1 MANAF
6 FGIFDDVSGFKLTS
20 VLYGSV
26 RRNGI
31 NHDIR
36 GAEEKMKCIW
46 NYLSHQIM
54 ALTPPH
60 AGFESTA
67 ENSARMLRCAREVT
81 FTRDHVDGGFKKDFW
96 RNAPT
101 AIILALT
108 CHRENR
114 DNSFVKIEEVCDTL
128 GGECWEVDFANKNI
142 GGGALGNGLVQEEI
156 RFLQCP
162 ELAVSKFFVNEIK
175 TGECIRIE
183 GYRQFNETLGYA
195 GGAPSAALGATEVGV
210 VNEAFQWKR
219 DKPAASEPPQR
230 RMIAIDAINFKE
242 QNVVPRKNVQFSMYS
257 IDRELH
263 KAYVG
268 FNTGDLLPISTGH
281 WGGGDFQGNKKLK
294 AVIQMLAAGMAGKNL
309 HYCVF
314 GDDAG
319 IERLATALHGKNVR
333 DVYNRLEAEI
343 SKIDYTQFD
352 HETQRGR
359 DLIDQFFLDLCP
371 TSL

>member
-1 MANAF
+1 
-6 FGIFDDVSGFKLTS
+6 
-20 VLYGSV
+20 
-26 RRNGI
+26 
-31 NHDIR
+31 
-36 GAEEKMKCIW
+36 
-46 NYLSHQIM
+46 
-54 ALTPPH
+54 
-60 AGFESTA
+60 
-67 ENSARMLRCAREVT
+67 
-81 FTRDHVDGGFKKDFW
+81 
-96 RNAPT
+96 
-101 AIILALT
+101 
-108 CHRENR
+108 
-114 DNSFVKIEEVCDTL
+114 
-128 GGECWEVDFANKNI
+128 
-142 GGGALGNGLVQEEI
+142 
-156 RFLQCP
+156 
-162 ELAVSKFFVNEIK
+162 
-175 TGECIRIE
+175 
-183 GYRQFNETLGYA
+183 
-195 GGAPSAALGATEVGV
+195 VGV

-242 QNVVPRKNVQFSMYS
+242 QNVGSRKNVQFSMYS